1 MSGDGPALLVVDDNE
16 DNRYTLTRRLRRQ
29 GYENITEVENGRD
42 ALAALEGSKFDL
54 VLLDVMMPEM
64 NGYETL
70 EHIKS
75 DMATRDIP
83 VIMISALD
91 ELESVVRCIEMGAED
106 YLSKPFNATLLK
118 ARVTA
123 SLEKKRLRDQ
133 EASYLEQLEQE
144 RERSDKLLHAILPP
158 GAVQELKA
166 TDTIQP
172 RRYEEVAV
180 LFCDIVGFTEYCDR
194 TPPETVVGQLQ
205 DLVQA
210 FEGIALSHDL
220 EKIKTIGDAFLAT
233 GGLLQKVENPV
244 LACVKCGLEMAT
256 ASEALEP
263 GWKVRVGI
271 HFGPIVAGIVGQR
284 QFMYDLW
291 GDTVNVAARIA
302 GEADPGTV
310 FLSNEAWL
318 QVRRSAQG
326 RTRGLVPV
334 KGKGE
339 LELIECRSVA

>member
-1 MSGDGPALLVVDDNE
+1 MSAEDPAILVVDDNE

-29 GYENITEVENGRD
+29 GYENITEVDNGRA
-42 ALAALEGSKFDL
+42 ALAALEADRFDL

-64 NGYETL
+64 DGYATL

-75 DMATRDIP
+75 NAATRDIP

-91 ELESVVRCIEMGAED
+91 ELDSVVRCIELGAED
-106 YLSKPFNATLLK
+106 YLPKPFNATLLR

-133 EASYLEQLEQE
+133 EVDYLDQIE
-144 RERSDKLLHAILPP
+144 RERERADTLLHAILPA
-158 GAVQELKA
+158 GAVLELKETNA
-166 TDTIQP
+166 VQP
-172 RRYEEVAV
+172 RRHEDVAV

-205 DLVQA
+205 GLVQS
-210 FEGIALSHDL
+210 FEDISLTHQL

-233 GGLLQKVENPV
+233 GGLLHKVDNPV
-244 LACVKCGLEMAT
+244 LACVKCGLDLCR

-263 GWKVRVGI
+263 GWQVRVGI
-271 HFGPIVAGIVGQR
+271 HYGPIVAGVVGQR
-284 QFMYDLW
+284 QFLFDLW

-302 GEADPGTV
+302 GEAEPGTV
-310 FLSNEAWL
+310 FLSNQAWQL
-318 QVRRSAQG
+318 VARSAEGQS
-326 RTRGLVPV
+326 RGLVPL

-339 LELIECRSVA
+339 LELIECRALV

>member
-1 MSGDGPALLVVDDNE
+1 MSNDGPALLVVDDND

-42 ALAALEGSKFDL
+42 ALAALEAAKFDL

-64 NGYETL
+64 NGFETL

-91 ELESVVRCIEMGAED
+91 ELESVVRCIELGAED
-106 YLSKPFNATLLK
+106 YLNKPFNATLLK
-118 ARVTA
+118 ARVSA

-133 EASYLEQLEQE
+133 ETGYLDQLETEQD
-144 RERSDKLLHAILPP
+144 RSDKLLHAILPP

-166 TDTIQP
+166 TGTIQP
-172 RRYEEVAV
+172 RRYEDVAV
-180 LFCDIVGFTEYCDR
+180 LFCDIVGFTAYCDR
-194 TPPETVVGQLQ
+194 TPPKTVVGQLQ
-205 DLVQA
+205 ELVQVFEEIA
-210 FEGIALSHDL
+210 FSHDL

-244 LACVKCGLEMAT
+244 LSSVRCGLEMAS
-256 ASEALEP
+256 ASESLEA

-284 QFMYDLW
+284 QFMFDLW

-318 QVRRSAQG
+318 QVRRTAQG
-326 RTRGLVPV
+326 RTRGLVPL

>member
-1 MSGDGPALLVVDDNE
+1 MSARVLVVDDLPQNVKLLE
-16 DNRYTLTRRLRRQ
+16 AKLASEYFDV
-29 GYENITEVENGRD
+29 ITASSGAE
-42 ALAALEGSKFDL
+42 ALELIHSENPDI

-64 NGYETL
+64 DGYETL

-91 ELESVVRCIEMGAED
+91 EIESVVRCIEMGAED
-106 YLSKPFNATLLK
+106 YLPKPFNATLLK
-118 ARVTA
+118 ARVGA

-133 EASYLEQLEQE
+133 EAAYLDQLEAEQK
-144 RERSDKLLHAILPP
+144 RSDKLLHAILPP

-166 TDTIQP
+166 TDTVLP
-172 RRYEEVAV
+172 RRYEDVAV
-180 LFCDIVGFTEYCDR
+180 LFCDIVGFTAYCDR

-205 DLVQA
+205 ELVQA
-210 FEGIALSHDL
+210 YEEIALSHGL

-244 LACVKCGLEMAT
+244 LASVKCGLEMAT
-256 ASEALEP
+256 VSESLDA
-263 GWKVRVGI
+263 GWQVRVGI
-271 HFGPIVAGIVGQR
+271 HFGPIVAGIVGKR
-284 QFMYDLW
+284 QFGYDLW

-310 FLSNEAWL
+310 LLSNEAWH
-318 QVRRSAQG
+318 QVRRLAQG
-326 RTRGLVPV
+326 RTRGLVPL

>member
-1 MSGDGPALLVVDDNE
+1 MSNDGPALLVVDDND

-42 ALAALEGSKFDL
+42 ALAALETDKFDL

-91 ELESVVRCIEMGAED
+91 ELDSVVRCIELGAED
-106 YLSKPFNATLLK
+106 YLNKPFNATLLK
-118 ARVTA
+118 ARVGA
-123 SLEKKRLRDQ
+123 SLEKKRLRNQ
-133 EASYLEQLEQE
+133 EVRYLDQLESEQ
-144 RERSDKLLHAILPP
+144 ERSDKLLHAILPP
-158 GAVQELKA
+158 AAVQELKA

-205 DLVQA
+205 ELVKV
-210 FEGIALSHDL
+210 FEDIALSHDL

-233 GGLLQKVENPV
+233 GGLLQKIENPV
-244 LACVKCGLEMAT
+244 LSCVKCGLEMAA
-256 ASEALEP
+256 ASEALEA

-271 HFGPIVAGIVGQR
+271 QFGPIVAGIVGQR
-284 QFMYDLW
+284 QFMFDLW

-318 QVRRSAQG
+318 QVRRTAQG
-326 RTRGLVPV
+326 RTRGLVSL

>member
-1 MSGDGPALLVVDDNE
+1 MSKDGPAVLVVDDND

-42 ALAALEGSKFDL
+42 ALAALEADKFDL

-70 EHIKS
+70 EYIKS

-91 ELESVVRCIEMGAED
+91 ELDSVVRCIELGAED
-106 YLSKPFNATLLK
+106 YLPKPFNATLLK
-118 ARVTA
+118 ARISA

-133 EASYLEQLEQE
+133 ESSYLDQLETE

-166 TDTIQP
+166 TDTVQP
-172 RRYEEVAV
+172 RRYEDVAV

-205 DLVQA
+205 GLVQA
-210 FEGIALSHDL
+210 FEEIALSHEL

-233 GGLLQKVENPV
+233 GGLLQKIENPV
-244 LACVKCGLEMAT
+244 LACVKCGLEMAST
-256 ASEALEP
+256 SESLDP
-263 GWKVRVGI
+263 GWQVRVGI
-271 HFGPIVAGIVGQR
+271 HCGPIVAGIVGQR
-284 QFMYDLW
+284 QFMFDLW

-302 GEADPGTV
+302 DEADPGAV

-318 QVRRSAQG
+318 YVRRSAQG
-326 RTRGLVPV
+326 RTRGLVPL

>member
-91 ELESVVRCIEMGAED
+91 ELESVVRCIELGAED

-244 LACVKCGLEMAT
+244 LACVKCGLEMAA

-263 GWKVRVGI
+263 HWKVRVGI

-318 QVRRSAQG
+318 QVRRTAQG